1 MHCGT
6 QEQSVI
12 LIRGNEMSKEKVIIE
27 LAYYLD
33 AWLYC
38 VQNGLNFKKSIRKKD
53 FRTWQVVI

>member
-1 MHCGT
+1 
-6 QEQSVI
+6 
-12 LIRGNEMSKEKVIIE
+12 MSKEKVLIE